1 MTTKNKPT
9 SYLIYFTG
17 NNIPYKDILISD
29 GLHYLP
35 IENHEIY
42 DKLTENN
49 GLCFGANWRSHFNI
63 MSKENRDNV
72 ILYFYGLY
80 GDKYIVTSAATI
92 YFKDISYIDDFE
104 EPPVERKLKEI
115 YLKWFC
121 GTEFYSAAS
130 YLMLKIIHIMK
141 LLHFQSII
149 IDTPLLQSV
158 EFYKM
163 FGFKNNRGSS
173 KMFLHNENELIVS
186 GGKLYARKQRK
197 SRKTR
202 KTRKPRKT
210 RKQRKTKKQR
220 NKEKQ
225 KK

>member
-1 MTTKNKPT
+1 MSTKKKPS

-17 NNIPYKDILISD
+17 NNIPYKDTLISD
-29 GLHYLP
+29 GLQYLP
-35 IENHEIY
+35 IENHDIY

-49 GLCFGANWRSHFNI
+49 RLCFGAKWSLHFNI
-63 MSKENRDNV
+63 TSPENINNV

-80 GDKYIVTSAATI
+80 GDEYIVTSAATI
-92 YFKDISYIDDFE
+92 YFKDISYIDDDDG
-104 EPPVERKLKEI
+104 PPVEKKLKEI

-149 IDTPLLQSV
+149 IDTPLLRAV

-163 FGFKNNRGSS
+163 FGFKQNEGSS
-173 KMFLHNENELIVS
+173 RMFLHNEDELIVS
-186 GGKLYARKQRK
+186 GGKLNPRKQ
-197 SRKTR
+197 RKTR
-202 KTRKPRKT
+202 KTKKNKKHRKT
-210 RKQRKTKKQR
+210 RKHRKQRKIY
-220 NKEKQ
+220 
-225 KK
+225 